1 MTSFRCLPVAL
12 VVLASASAATSASA
26 ANGGLKLGVY
36 DCQSYNYTTGFL
48 DYHGSVKLKSGGKY
62 QSSYGR
68 HGSKLTKP
76 HNGKYLIKG
85 RKLKFTS
92 GDYRKTPGKI
102 YPKDANHKYAYW
114 MEYVDGQPSGISC
127 YYVPK
132 P

>member
-1 MTSFRCLPVAL
+1 MTSFRYLPVAA
-12 VVLASASAATSASA
+12 VGLAAAVAVAPAAAASK
-26 ANGGLKLGVY
+26 LKLGVY

-68 HGSKLTKP
+68 KGSTLTKP
-76 HNGKYLIKG
+76 HNGKYVIKG
-85 RKLKFTS
+85 RTLKFTS

-102 YPKDANHKYAYW
+102 YPKDANHKFAYFAL
-114 MEYVDGQPSGISC
+114 YVDDQPSGISC

-132 P
+132 T